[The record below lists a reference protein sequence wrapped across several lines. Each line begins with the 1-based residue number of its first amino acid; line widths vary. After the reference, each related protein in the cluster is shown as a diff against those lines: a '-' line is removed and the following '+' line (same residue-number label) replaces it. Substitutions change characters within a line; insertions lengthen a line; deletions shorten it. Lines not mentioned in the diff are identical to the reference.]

1 MLEKR
6 LKFNTGRGKGLTI
19 VTECKL
25 LFINLHCRLRSVDLL
40 CDEILADL
48 PYRLL
53 RSEDLSLFDHR
64 ILPALRLQGSGGAAC
79 DAIAYSFSGGVCR
92 FISTGEYSASAYA
105 AALLALFY
113 HGEVAAGETVR
124 VISPEGARTATVTE
138 GGVLLFD

>member
-1 MLEKR
+1 MLDYC
-6 LKFNTGRGKGLTI
+6 LKFNTGGGEGLTL

-25 LFINLHCRLRSVDLL
+25 LFTNLPCKLCSVELF

-48 PYRLL
+48 PYRLVRTEQL
-53 RSEDLSLFDHR
+53 ALFDAR
-64 ILPALRLQGSGGAAC
+64 LLPALRLQGSGGAAC
-79 DAIAYSFSGGVCR
+79 DAIAYSFRDGECR

-113 HGEVAAGETVR
+113 HGEVAAGEAVR
-124 VISPEGARTATVTE
+124 VISPERGRSAAVTE